1 MKLIECESNGDRS
14 KTLSA
19 EEYLN
24 KIRPFLKFLWF
35 LKDII
40 NTLKKY
46 DTWEIQLTKAI
57 NFISSIDNYEERVMH
72 SKRDKIEIMINDEA
86 NEVIKNLYYK
96 YHKINPNFGASN
108 IDSPDWITNK
118 KTAINP
124 MNKKDN

>member
-1 MKLIECESNGDRS
+1 MIECESNSDRS

-24 KIRPFLKFLWF
+24 KIRPFSKFLRF
-35 LKDII
+35 LKNII

-72 SKRDKIEIMINDEA
+72 SKRDKIEIMINEEA

-96 YHKINPNFGASN
+96 YYKINPNFGASN

-118 KTAINP
+118 KTTRNP

>member
-1 MKLIECESNGDRS
+1 MHY
-14 KTLSA
+14 T
-19 EEYLN
+19 
-24 KIRPFLKFLWF
+24 FF
-35 LKDII
+35 II
-40 NTLKKY
+40 IY
-46 DTWEIQLTKAI
+46 
-57 NFISSIDNYEERVMH
+57 SSIGNYEKRVMH

-118 KTAINP
+118 KAAINP

>member
-1 MKLIECESNGDRS
+1 MIECESNGDRS

-24 KIRPFLKFLWF
+24 KIRPFLKFLRF

-57 NFISSIDNYEERVMH
+57 NLIFSTDNYEERVMH

-118 KTAINP
+118 KRTINP
-124 MNKKDN
+124 RNKKDN

>member
-1 MKLIECESNGDRS
+1 MIECESNGDRS

-24 KIRPFLKFLWF
+24 KIRPFLKFLRF

-86 NEVIKNLYYK
+86 NEVIKNLCYK

-118 KTAINP
+118 KTTINP

>member
-24 KIRPFLKFLWF
+24 KIRPFLKFLRF

-57 NFISSIDNYEERVMH
+57 NFISSIDNYEERVRH
-72 SKRDKIEIMINDEA
+72 SKRDKIEVMINDEA
-86 NEVIKNLYYK
+86 NEVIKNLYCK
-96 YHKINPNFGASN
+96 YYKINPNFGASN

-118 KTAINP
+118 NTTRNP

>member
-1 MKLIECESNGDRS
+1 MKLIERESNGDRS

-24 KIRPFLKFLWF
+24 KYRPFLKFLRF

-57 NFISSIDNYEERVMH
+57 NLIFSTDNYEERVMH

>member
-1 MKLIECESNGDRS
+1 MIECDSNGDRS

-24 KIRPFLKFLWF
+24 KIRPFLKFLRF

-46 DTWEIQLTKAI
+46 DTWEIQLAKAI
-57 NFISSIDNYEERVMH
+57 NLISSIDNYEDRVMH

-86 NEVIKNLYYK
+86 NEVIKHLFYK

-118 KTAINP
+118 KTTINP
-124 MNKKDN
+124 MNKKGN

>member
-1 MKLIECESNGDRS
+1 MIECESNGDRS

-24 KIRPFLKFLWF
+24 KIRPFLKFLRF

-46 DTWEIQLTKAI
+46 ETWEIQLTKAI
-57 NFISSIDNYEERVMH
+57 NLISSKDNYEERVMH

-86 NEVIKNLYYK
+86 NGVIKNLYYK

-108 IDSPDWITNK
+108 IDPPDWITNE
-118 KTAINP
+118 KTTINP